1 LENKFYLFNTKTTI
15 QYHPFQQ
22 KKGKRLMERV
32 CLLILFS
39 VAVLVIAQTPTP
51 CPTCSY
57 PILPSAQYN
66 NGTGVNKTGH
76 KVLVVGASSPKGIG
90 RNVALFYASLGAE
103 VYACARTP
111 RYRVQNYSEFVNAGV
126 TYLYCDVTKPASLAL
141 LELQLKTRYGVHK
154 LNMIAVTSGIFY
166 FGDSNEILPH
176 QALQVIETNQ
186 LGPANVWYALSDM
199 LKVNASFAFVSS
211 SNAQIPSP
219 FAADYS
225 ASKVGLRMK
234 MQVLA
239 WANRNRIVPVKF
251 IDIMPSQANTNIM
264 ENALRSVNPKC
275 PSVDAAAF
283 NATSNVLL
291 AGQSGWNVA
300 TAFLGT
306 ELVAKPGEYTVAHS
320 DGSNALYQ
328 QYVFLSGIN
337 LRLLPQEATNT
348 YQGFFQGTANDPTTC
363 PH

>member
-1 LENKFYLFNTKTTI
+1 
-15 QYHPFQQ
+15 
-22 KKGKRLMERV
+22 MERV
-32 CLLILFS
+32 CLILFS
-39 VAVLVIAQTPTP
+39 LAVAVVAQTPAP

-57 PILPSAQYN
+57 PIVPAAQYN
-66 NGTGVNKTGH
+66 NGTGISKVGH

-111 RYRVQNYSEFVNAGV
+111 RHLVKNLTEFVAAGV
-126 TYLYCDVTKPASLAL
+126 TYLYCDVTKPATLTF
-141 LELQLKTRYGVHK
+141 LERQLKVRYGVQ
-154 LNMIAVTSGIFY
+154 LLDMIAVTSGVFY
-166 FGDSNEILPH
+166 FGDSNEILPQ
-176 QALQVIETNQ
+176 QAKQVIETNQ

-199 LKVNASFAFVSS
+199 LKTNASFAFVSS
-211 SNAQIPSP
+211 SNAQVPSP

-264 ENALRSVNPKC
+264 DNALRSVNPKC

-300 TAFLGT
+300 TAFLGS
-306 ELVAKPGEYTVAHS
+306 ELIAKPREYTVAHS
-320 DGSNALYQ
+320 DASNALYQ
-328 QYVFLSGIN
+328 QYVFLAGIN
-337 LRLLPQEATNT
+337 LRLLPQEATST
-348 YQGFFQGTANDPTTC
+348 YQGFFQGTPNDPTTC